1 MSQPFLGEIRM
12 FGCNFAPR
20 GWMFCNGQLLPIQQ
34 YTAVFALLGT
44 YYGGNGTTN
53 FALPNLQGRA
63 PMAYGDGPG
72 LTPRVIGESAGSE
85 NVTLLVTEMPSHTHT
100 MGAQGARADRA
111 NANGASLAQSASPI
125 YSTAGASTILS
136 PLSVSPSGGNQ
147 AHNNMQPFLAVNF
160 CIAVNGIFP
169 SRS

>member
-1 MSQPFLGEIRM
+1 MSSPFLGEIRM

-34 YTAVFALLGT
+34 YTAVFSLLGT

-85 NVTLLVTEMPSHTHT
+85 NVTLLITEMPSHTHS
-100 MGAQGARADRA
+100 MGAQGTRADRA
-111 NANGASLAQSASPI
+111 NANGASLAQSAAPV
-125 YSTAGASTILS
+125 YATANPNTTLS
-136 PLSVSPSGGNQ
+136 PLSISLNGGNQ

>member
-1 MSQPFLGEIRM
+1 MSAPFLGEIRM

-53 FALPNLQGRA
+53 FALPDLRGRA

-72 LTPRVIGESAGSE
+72 LTPRVIGETSGVE
-85 NVTLLVTEMPSHTHT
+85 NVSLLSTEMPVHTHA
-100 MGAQGARADRA
+100 MGAQATRADRA
-111 NANGASLAQSASPI
+111 NATGASFAQSATPI
-125 YSTAGASTILS
+125 YSTGAPSAALS
-136 PLSVSPSGGNQ
+136 PVSVSLAGGGQ
-147 AHNNMQPFLAVNF
+147 PHNNMQPFLAVNF

>member
-53 FALPNLQGRA
+53 FALPDLRGRA
-63 PMAYGDGPG
+63 PMAYGNGPG
-72 LTPRVIGESAGSE
+72 LTPRDLGESSGRE
-85 NVTLLVTEMPSHTHT
+85 NVTLLSTEMPAHTHT
-100 MGAQGARADRA
+100 MAAQATRADRA
-111 NANGASLAQSASPI
+111 NASGASLAQSASTF
-125 YSTAGASTILS
+125 YSAGGAAATLS
-136 PLSVSPSGGNQ
+136 PATVSLSGGNLP
-147 AHNNMQPFLAVNF
+147 HNNMQPFLAVNF
-160 CIAVNGIFP
+160 CIAVSGIFP